1 MRKFLIFV
9 VVASTLYSNNIES
22 KTIND
27 IENIQK
33 DGATNVRIVPIDEYN
48 QEVKQEATRVQE
60 AKEKKIEAV
69 AAKVVDEQI
78 KEITNEKENFFK
90 NETAKVGLPETQ
102 VIEPMM
108 EQSQNEVFA
117 IDGREN
123 YVKSLKEVLVKLEKS
138 KLALDGLSLHGFN
151 KVRVWNE
158 FKEFE
163 SKIQTQITAIQAQEK

>member
-48 QEVKQEATRVQE
+48 QEVKRAAERVQE

-69 AAKVVDEQI
+69 VAKVVNGQI
-78 KEITNEKENFFK
+78 KEITNEKESFFK
-90 NETAKVGLPETQ
+90 KETAKVGLPETQ
-102 VIEPMM
+102 VIEPMI
-108 EQSQNEVFA
+108 EQVQSEVFA

-123 YVKSLKEVLVKLEKS
+123 YVKTLTEILVKLEKS
-138 KLALDGLSLHGFN
+138 KLALDGLTLHGFN

-163 SKIQTQITAIQAQEK
+163 NKIQTQITALQVQDK